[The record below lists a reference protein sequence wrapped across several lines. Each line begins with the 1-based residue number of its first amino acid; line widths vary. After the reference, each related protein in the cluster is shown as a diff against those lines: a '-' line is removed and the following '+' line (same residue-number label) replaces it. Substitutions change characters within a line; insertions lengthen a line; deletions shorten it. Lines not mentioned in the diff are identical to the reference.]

1 MKYRKI
7 YIQFIACLVGVLC
20 SLPVLAGEKKV
31 FRQGRLDNGL
41 SYYIRHTRL
50 QPGLASFYLVQNVGS
65 LMEEKNQNGLAH
77 FLEHMAFN
85 ATETFPQQVD
95 LFLQSHEITSYN
107 AYTAPN
113 ETVYNLDD
121 ISVKDNR
128 MTDSCLLV
136 LRDWCHYL
144 SLTEAGIAKERG
156 IIEEEWRRGR
166 TVMARALDSVNKR
179 LYNDTKYAY
188 HNVIGDIEVVR
199 HFKREELVAYYKDW
213 YRPEFQAVIVVG
225 DIDVQQVEDF
235 VREKFSEIPVTVQG
249 KKRENYLI
257 PDNPEPLYFQM
268 SDPGLDQVSIDILQ
282 RITRPVLPN
291 SREKQVERILMKQFF
306 NQMIE
311 KRFNRLSE
319 QEESDVYEASAG
331 YEELTRGYDYF
342 SISVSPYPEKDF
354 RALSEVMQAFE
365 NVKRFGFT
373 PYEFELEKKR
383 VGRQIAG
390 FERNLDKLRNEVFI
404 TLYRYHYLEGVP
416 VIEPEE
422 RNRLMRA
429 CLEKMTVE
437 DVNRWIH
444 TWADSDINRSF
455 IVLANEGD
463 YPCLSK
469 EDILAAEEDV
479 RDMELEPVTFQ
490 ADTAA
495 LIDFE
500 LIPGTVVKE
509 KELPLGNAKEWTLS
523 NGVKVVFKIADEGSG
538 RVEFMA
544 RSEGGLSLVKAED
557 LPSAYAL
564 NNLAFRSGIHKFDQY
579 RFQEIIQGH
588 NQSLAISLQ
597 EWGELVQGSTPT
609 SDIRQFMELIH
620 LVYTHPRWE
629 EPEYVRYI
637 NELKLALETQSNP
650 LDKVSDSI
658 VRLFQVESPR
668 LWKFDSNYIQ
678 VVDIEKIK
686 QIYRDR
692 FENVSDFVFYIVGD
706 IEEGEARE
714 LACRYIGSLP
724 ASRHKEKLVRYDL
737 ERRFGHLEKVY
748 PVEMPGAKA
757 MIELR
762 FQNRMKFS
770 RQDAVTFWM
779 FGTILKS
786 RCVREIREKR
796 GGTYDV
802 QVATSY
808 TDIPFCAEKLT
819 VSFETD
825 RSKARELK
833 EWVRQEIAQMAKG
846 SVTQADVQSI
856 ASAQKRLLEKRP
868 KDIRFWMDA
877 LYSYCENGLDKTRPG
892 FHEEVLDAITP
903 ESMSKLMQ
911 KFLKKADVA
920 DIIIESVVSEKNK

>member
-1 MKYRKI
+1 MNYRKI
-7 YIQFIACLVGVLC
+7 YIQFIACFAGVLC
-20 SLPVLAGEKKV
+20 SLPVLAGEENV

-41 SYYIRHTRL
+41 SYYIRHTHL

-95 LFLQSHEITSYN
+95 LFLQSHGITSYN

-121 ISVKDNR
+121 IPVKGNR
-128 MTDSCLLV
+128 MADSCLLV

-144 SLTEAGIAKERG
+144 SLTETGIAKERG

-235 VREKFSEIPVTVQG
+235 VREKFSEIPATVQG
-249 KKRENYLI
+249 KKRETYLI
-257 PDNPEPLYFQM
+257 PDNREPLYFQM
-268 SDPGLDQVSIDILQ
+268 SDPGLDNVSIDMLQ
-282 RITRPVLPN
+282 RIVRPALPD
-291 SREKQVERILMKQFF
+291 SREKQVERILIKQFF
-306 NQMIE
+306 NQMLE

-319 QEESDVYEASAG
+319 QEESNVYEASAG

-365 NVKRFGFT
+365 QVKRFGFT
-373 PYEFELEKKR
+373 PYEFDLEKKR
-383 VGRQIAG
+383 LLRQIAG
-390 FERNLDKLRNEVFI
+390 FERNLDKLRNEVFV

-416 VIEPEE
+416 VIEPGE
-422 RNRLMRA
+422 RNRLMRD
-429 CLEKMTVE
+429 CLEKMTVA

-455 IVLANEGD
+455 IVLANEEN
-463 YPCLSK
+463 YSCLGK

-479 RDMELEPVTFQ
+479 RDMELEPLAFQ
-490 ADTAA
+490 VDTVE

-523 NGVKVVFKIADEGSG
+523 NGAKVVFKIADEGSG

-564 NNLAFRSGIHKFDQY
+564 NNLAFRSGIYKFDQY
-579 RFQEIIQGH
+579 RLQEIIQEH

-620 LVYTHPRWE
+620 LVYTHPQWG
-629 EPEYVRYI
+629 EPEYVRYV
-637 NELKLALETQSNP
+637 NELKLALETKSNP
-650 LDKVSDSI
+650 LNDVSDSI
-658 VRLFQVESPR
+658 ARLFQVESPR
-668 LWKFDSNYIQ
+668 LWKFDSNYMQ
-678 VVDIEKIK
+678 AVDMEKIK
-686 QIYRDR
+686 QVYSDR

-724 ASRHKEKLVRYDL
+724 ASRHKEKLVRHDL
-737 ERRFGHLEKVY
+737 ERRFGHLEKIY

-757 MIELR
+757 IIELR

-833 EWVRQEIAQMAKG
+833 EWVRQEIAQMAQG

-877 LYSYCENGLDKTRPG
+877 LYSYCENGLDKTRTG

-920 DIIIESVVSEKNK
+920 DIIIESVLSEKNK